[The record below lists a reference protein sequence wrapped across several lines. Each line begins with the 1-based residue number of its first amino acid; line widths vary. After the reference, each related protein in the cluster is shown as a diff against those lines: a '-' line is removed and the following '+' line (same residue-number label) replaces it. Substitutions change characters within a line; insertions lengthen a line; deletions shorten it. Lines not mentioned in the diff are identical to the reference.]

1 MRRTLAVAATAATL
15 LVVPL
20 AGSAAA
26 TGCAATSGPA
36 LYRYGTG
43 SIAGRGTF
51 GCDEAATGMT
61 VTVCVEQSHDVQA
74 ETWTPL
80 GCVTTTELEA
90 VDEVSAVAE
99 IGVPVYAT
107 WLRTSTTGVNDTGAT
122 ATSVSLPVWWFNC
135 ACYIG

>member
-15 LVVPL
+15 LIVPL

-26 TGCAATSGPA
+26 GGCTATSGPA

-43 SIAGRGTF
+43 RIAGRGTF

-74 ETWTPL
+74 ETWLPL
-80 GCVTTTELEA
+80 GCATVTEAEA
-90 VDEVSAVAE
+90 VTGVSAVAE
-99 IGVPVYAT
+99 ISVPVYAV
-107 WLRTSTTGVNDTGAT
+107 WLRTSTTGVNDAGLT
-122 ATSVSLPVWWFNC
+122 ATSASLPVWWFNC

>member
-1 MRRTLAVAATAATL
+1 MRRILAVAATAATF
-15 LVVPL
+15 LVLPL

-26 TGCAATSGPA
+26 TGCVATSGPA

-43 SIAGRGTF
+43 TIAGRGTF

-61 VTVCVEQSHDVQA
+61 VTVCVEQSRDVLA
-74 ETWTPL
+74 EAWTPL
-80 GCVTTTELEA
+80 GCATVTELEA
-90 VDEVSAVAE
+90 VDDVSAVAE

-122 ATSVSLPVWWFNC
+122 ATSASAPVFWFNC
-135 ACYIG
+135 ACVIG

>member
-15 LVVPL
+15 VVVPL

-26 TGCAATSGPA
+26 TGCTATSGPA

-43 SIAGRGTF
+43 RIAGRGSY

-74 ETWTPL
+74 ETWVPL
-80 GCVTTTELEA
+80 GCATVTELDA
-90 VDEVSAVAE
+90 VSRVSAVAE

-107 WLRTSTTGVNDTGAT
+107 WLRTSTTGTNDAGVT
-122 ATSVSLPVWWFNC
+122 ASSVSPPVWWFNC
-135 ACYIG
+135 ACYVG

>member
-1 MRRTLAVAATAATL
+1 MRRTLAVATTAATL

-26 TGCAATSGPA
+26 TGCTATSGPA

-43 SIAGRGTF
+43 TIAGRGTF

-74 ETWTPL
+74 ETWLPL
-80 GCVTTTELEA
+80 GCATVTEREA
-90 VDEVSAVAE
+90 VAEISAVAE

-107 WLRTSTTGVNDTGAT
+107 WLRTSTTGVNDAGAT
-122 ATSVSLPVWWFNC
+122 ATSAGAPVFWFNC
-135 ACYIG
+135 ACVIL